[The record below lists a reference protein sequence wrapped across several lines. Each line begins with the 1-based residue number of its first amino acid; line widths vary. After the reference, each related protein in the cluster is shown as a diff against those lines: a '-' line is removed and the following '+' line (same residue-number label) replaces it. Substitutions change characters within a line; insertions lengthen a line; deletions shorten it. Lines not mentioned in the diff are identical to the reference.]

1 MKTISGRSFT
11 KQRKQLLQGNDRLY
25 ESVELPTK
33 TSGSP
38 LNTEIIKQTH
48 KIMMGQDEKMS
59 WRGNIESHLY
69 LHAIIFLHQLAI
81 LKDIWKA

>member
-33 TSGSP
+33 IIRLSP
-38 LNTEIIKQTH
+38 EHRDHQANT
-48 KIMMGQDEKMS
+48 QDND
-59 WRGNIESHLY
+59 G
-69 LHAIIFLHQLAI
+69 AG
-81 LKDIWKA
+81 